1 VTLLALYH
9 LVTCRAKVALGGKD
23 AHTRA

>member
-1 VTLLALYH
+1 MALLVLYH
-9 LVTCRAKVALGGKD
+9 LVTCRPKVALGGKD